1 MNSLFFIK
9 INKEQKSGSSEKWT
23 LFWGSRYFR
32 RWGGGGGEGGF
43 TFGITRKVRKLT
55 SQYLSCRPRARGERG
70 AQVTRDG
77 LDTNPARDSCS
88 ALASCQVSPATKT
101 EFWWT
106 DRNIYP
112 CSGSILDVWV
122 SKEARGS
129 YLEGHQSNSSEKR
142 SIFAELRDIMSRN
155 AGLTSVKLLCKQL
168 SKLFS
173 PAIQE
178 DAHTF
183 ELMLLFNKV
192 RTLLKCD
199 F

>member
-1 MNSLFFIK
+1 M
-9 INKEQKSGSSEKWT
+9 KSKKVEVLKNGPHFGVAVT
-23 LFWGSRYFR
+23 F
-32 RWGGGGGEGGF
+32 GGGGGGWGALHS
-43 TFGITRKVRKLT
+43 GITRKVRTWRYFRWASTFGTLR
-55 SQYLSCRPRARGERG
+55 YLSCRPRARGERG

-101 EFWWT
+101 ELWWT

-129 YLEGHQSNSSEKR
+129 YLEGHQSNLSAKR
-142 SIFAELRDIMSRN
+142 SIFAELRAIMSMN

-178 DAHTF
+178 DTHTF
-183 ELMLLFNKV
+183 ELMLLLNKV